1 MMKRIAL
8 LMTLL
13 LTLCM
18 FLTGCGN
25 EDNGNKI
32 KILLSEEPSGEN
44 ALLKAMNQWASE
56 TGHEIETVVIPYDD
70 QLTKFPLM
78 LKNHDV
84 PDLVSTTRLTR
95 LYPDEFMDLSE
106 KIDTSSFDPVVM
118 AIVGQDYGSSCKLE
132 LPDQY
137 TVSCWYYN
145 KDAFDK
151 AGIEA
156 PTVEKPWTMDELIAN
171 AKKLKELGIVK
182 YGMAVD
188 FSRARY
194 DNFMYSSGGSITVKT
209 DNSYAVAVNSEKNID
224 TLTEF
229 VTLNQDGILPKVIWT
244 GGSNDNP
251 ADYFKNGDVG
261 IYLSGSWNYH
271 KFSKDIQ
278 NFQFGV
284 MPSPKGSVSSS
295 AILGGDGLAI
305 PKDAKNSESAIEFMK
320 WFYQEDHYK
329 SYLANDKGLSFI
341 KGVAY
346 MPDDPKMEA
355 DYKIMLSEVRNV
367 TQNFMVDEESAWRNY
382 LDNEYRDTI
391 KKAVNGE
398 LTPKEALDSFAQA
411 LAKKAKW
418 KLAE

>member
-1 MMKRIAL
+1 MKRIAL
-8 LMTLL
+8 LMTVL

-25 EDNGNKI
+25 EDNGNKV

-106 KIDTSSFDPVVM
+106 KIDTSSFDPSVM
-118 AIVGQDYGSSCKLE
+118 AIVGQDYGSTRKLE

-145 KDAFDK
+145 KDALEK
-151 AGIEA
+151 AGIQA
-156 PTVEKPWTMDELIAN
+156 PTVEKPWTMAELIAN
-171 AKKLKELGIVK
+171 AKKLKDLGIVK

-194 DNFMYSSGGSITVKT
+194 DNFMYSSGGSITVKEG
-209 DNSYAVAVNSEKNID
+209 DSYEVAVNSEKNVA
-224 TLTEF
+224 TLTDF
-229 VTLNQDGILPKVIWT
+229 VALNQDGTLPKVIWT

-261 IYLSGSWNYH
+261 IYLSGSWNYN
-271 KFSKDIQ
+271 KFAKDIQ

-305 PKDAKNSESAIEFMK
+305 PKDARNSELAIEFMK

-329 SYLANDKGLSFI
+329 QYLANDKGLSFI

-346 MPDDPKMEA
+346 MPDDPKMAA

-367 TQNFMVDEESAWRNY
+367 TQNFMVDEGSAWRNY
-382 LDNEYRDTI
+382 LDNEYRDAI

-398 LTPKEALDSFAQA
+398 MTPKEALDSFAEA
-411 LAKKAKW
+411 LSQKSKW
-418 KLAE
+418 KLAK